1 MSFTTLKPV
10 TCRIPPVNGS
20 NGPYTQLSR
29 VTMMNRQALPPLQV
43 KAEKEKQELQEK
55 RSTATKSR
63 REIMHLTT
71 VSLGLAALLPPP
83 PAEARARNATMRQ
96 KIMQKFEELRQ
107 KAGLSKST
115 KEEAEQEYDE
125 EEKKPKAEIKD
136 KSNVKETTL
145 PPKEELSVPTL
156 PGIMNGTIVE
166 TTLP

>member
-1 MSFTTLKPV
+1 MSFATLKPV
-10 TCRIPPVNGS
+10 ACRIPPANGS
-20 NGPYTQLSR
+20 NGPCTVLS
-29 VTMMNRQALPPLQV
+29 RQALPPLQV
-43 KAEKEKQELQEK
+43 KAEKVKQELQEK
-55 RSTATKSR
+55 RSITTKSR
-63 REIMHLTT
+63 REIMHLTAI
-71 VSLGLAALLPPP
+71 SLGLAALLPPP

-107 KAGLSKST
+107 KAGLSKNT
-115 KEEAEQEYDE
+115 KEEAEQEYE